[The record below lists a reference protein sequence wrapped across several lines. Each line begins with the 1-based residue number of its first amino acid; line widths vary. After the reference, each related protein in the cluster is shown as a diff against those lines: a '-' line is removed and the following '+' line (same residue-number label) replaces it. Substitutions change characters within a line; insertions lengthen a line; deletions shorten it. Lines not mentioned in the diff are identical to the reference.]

1 MLFYNSRKE
10 FVGIDEEDL
19 NALGFSNLSELRS
32 ESADFADLFVRTP
45 GFIHNFKY
53 VHWIDYITYGG
64 STEMPKAIIHTKTK
78 NFWCNIT
85 ISTSYMVDNP
95 ATPAYIIQ
103 LQNLRELSKQETV
116 AMTNDILVK
125 PTPES
130 VKEVSAPYIDQS
142 VHDNIKKS
150 IVEQNNS
157 YHVVDETY
165 SSEVTKKS
173 PIKKTVA
180 PKPTNI
186 PKIETKVEEKIAP
199 EPTQVTEITESVEE
213 SDDLTGYVYDPQVAS
228 DELGLPVDLIEEFIE
243 DFIAQAKEFKDDLYA
258 YAEDEDINNVRILSH
273 KLKGVAANLRVEDAF
288 EVLATINT
296 TTDLNVINTNLTT
309 LYKIIA
315 KLNGEEVDLSIPQA
329 VEPAK
334 EDEFIL
340 DFKDMEHSQD
350 IEDTTPSKK
359 PDPIENDDDLLD
371 INNLLEEKEEIKEI
385 EEIEED
391 LLNIKTQEEPVTY
404 DKDTAMKEMGLSPE
418 NFEEFFS
425 DYLTDADELCNIIK
439 EAVAFDDAQLWNNE
453 VIKLKGM
460 SENMRVELFATE
472 LETLLHTQEQNV
484 ALDAINKIISI
495 ISTMKD

>member
-1 MLFYNSRKE
+1 MLFYNSQKE

-19 NALGFSNLSELRS
+19 NSLGFSNLSELRS

-64 STEMPKAIIHTKTK
+64 SSETPKAIIHTKAR
-78 NFWCNIT
+78 NFWCNIS

-95 ATPAYIIQ
+95 ATKAYIIQ

-116 AMTNDILVK
+116 AMTDDILVK
-125 PTPES
+125 PAPEF
-130 VKEVSAPYIDQS
+130 VKEVPPPYIDQS
-142 VHDNIKKS
+142 IHDNIKRS

-157 YHVVDETY
+157 YHQVDETY
-165 SSEVTKKS
+165 SSEPTQKASVTKAVPQEVEIVK
-173 PIKKTVA
+173 
-180 PKPTNI
+180 
-186 PKIETKVEEKIAP
+186 EVEEQPSISS
-199 EPTQVTEITESVEE
+199 EVEE
-213 SDDLTGYVYDPQVAS
+213 DVVEQSADEESNDFTEYVYDPQVAS

-258 YAEDEDINNVRILSH
+258 YARDEDINNVRILSH

-296 TTDLNVINTNLTT
+296 TSDLSVINKNLSV
-309 LYKIIA
+309 LYHIIA
-315 KLNGEEVDLSIPQA
+315 KLNGEEVEAIPQEIEA
-329 VEPAK
+329 VQ

-340 DFKDMEHSQD
+340 DFKEIESSNTPEIEMEV
-350 IEDTTPSKK
+350 EV
-359 PDPIENDDDLLD
+359 
-371 INNLLEEKEEIKEI
+371 EKEEIQEEDNDYLLDIKIEEEFVPEI
-385 EEIEED
+385 EEPLKVETISA
-391 LLNIKTQEEPVTY
+391 IY
-404 DKDTAMKEMGLSPE
+404 DKEKAMQEMELTPE
-418 NFEEFFS
+418 VFEEFFA
-425 DYLTDADELCNIIK
+425 DYLTDATELCNAIA
-439 EAVAFDDAQLWNNE
+439 EAVSLNDAQMWSDE

-460 SENMRVELFATE
+460 SENMRIELFTNE
-472 LETLLHTQEQNV
+472 LEILSLTQEQSV